1 MSLIK
6 KIKNNHMKTSN
17 KLLLGLLI
25 VVILG
30 ILAANFILKK
40 KIESKSKEKIELNS
54 DSTSVNTADSDSI
67 AMESAI
73 NNE

>member
-1 MSLIK
+1 
-6 KIKNNHMKTSN
+6 MKTSN

-30 ILAANFILKK
+30 ILVANFSYKK
-40 KIESKSKEKIELNS
+40 KLESKSKVKIELNS
-54 DSTSVNTADSDSI
+54 DSTNVNPADSDSI